1 MAGMSGETMVMAGAA
16 LVLASY
22 LIFQLISRDYG
33 QSAVTITAA
42 ILILALFQF
51 RPVWVTA
58 IAPIPVLL
66 KTLGLILATVGLL
79 QFLGDVRSEIFDDF
93 GTILGAV
100 ITYAGF
106 ILAFLGARSI
116 K

>member
-1 MAGMSGETMVMAGAA
+1 MTGMSGETMVMAGAA
-16 LVLASY
+16 LVLSSY

-33 QSAVTITAA
+33 NSGVTVAAA
-42 ILILALFQF
+42 ILVLALFQF
-51 RPVWVTA
+51 RPGWVTA
-58 IAPIPVLL
+58 IAPIPILL
-66 KTLGLILATVGLL
+66 KTLGLIIATVGLL

-93 GTILGAV
+93 ATILGAV
-100 ITYAGF
+100 IAYAGF